1 MHDKFHDSAGVP
13 WEGRQFEEN
22 AWAQDDGTAP
32 QALAAALTA
41 NSFDSLAL
49 FSSLKSARL
58 LIPLVAELGESGVGA
73 HGQQVD
79 KSADLAIVA
88 VSTPD
93 GKTAIPAFSSVSEMA
108 KWNAT
113 ARPVP
118 VSAVKAALAAASEG
132 HERLVIDPA
141 SSAIAVRRPAL
152 AALAQGH
159 DWLPPHKNPRVKELV
174 AIAAVTQPLI
184 SSVDLFDHDPTGRL
198 EKAELLI
205 QLGMRPG
212 IKPDQLKDLLEGFN
226 QELQTQEFLGLVDS
240 IAMKIVVA

>member
-1 MHDKFHDSAGVP
+1 MHDKYHDSAGVP
-13 WEGRQFEEN
+13 WEGRQFESN
-22 AWAQDDGTAP
+22 TWAGDSGLAP
-32 QALAAALTA
+32 AELASALAMQPLDKKIL
-41 NSFDSLAL
+41 FDTLA
-49 FSSLKSARL
+49 KSRL

-73 HGQQVD
+73 HGQVVD

-93 GKTAIPAFSSVSEMA
+93 GKTAIPAFSSVEEMS
-108 KWNAT
+108 KWKAQ

-118 VSAVKAALAAASEG
+118 VAAAKIALAAASEG
-132 HERLVIDPA
+132 HERVVIDPA

-152 AALAQGH
+152 AALAQGL

-174 AIAAVTQPLI
+174 SMAAVTQSKI
-184 SSVDLFDHDPTGRL
+184 SSVDLFDYDPTGRL

-205 QLGMRPG
+205 QLGLTPG
-212 IKPDQLKDLLEGFN
+212 ITPDQLKDLLEGFN
-226 QELQTQEFLGLVDS
+226 QELQTQEFIALVDS